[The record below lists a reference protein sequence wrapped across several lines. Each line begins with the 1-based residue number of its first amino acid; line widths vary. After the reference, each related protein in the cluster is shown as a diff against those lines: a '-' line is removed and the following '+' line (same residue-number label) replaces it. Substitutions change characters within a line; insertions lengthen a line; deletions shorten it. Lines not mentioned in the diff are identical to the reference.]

1 MGMTFRG
8 FTSGSDDDSNDESKK
23 KPAALVSEP
32 IRGSTSSANRS
43 QAMVGSGS
51 KITGSLQLSGQAE
64 LDCQVEGEIE
74 APDTLIIG
82 ESAQIKARIHG
93 GDIIVRGT
101 VQGDI
106 IASKRITLKR
116 PAKVA
121 GNISAPNL
129 IIEEGVLFEGK
140 CSMVASTSTSSGVTS
155 TGYTTSTEMRGKIS
169 TPSSVSVANKVANS

>member
-23 KPAALVSEP
+23 KPAALVGEP
-32 IRGSTSSANRS
+32 ARSSVANATNTTSANRS
-43 QAMVGSGS
+43 QAMVGAGSRISG
-51 KITGSLQLSGQAE
+51 TLHLSGQAE

-106 IASKRITLKR
+106 IATKRITLKR

-140 CSMVASTSTSSGVTS
+140 CSMVSSPIASTT
-155 TGYTTSTEMRGKIS
+155 TEMRGKIS
-169 TPSSVSVANKVANS
+169 TPSAPGIMNKVANT

>member
-23 KPAALVSEP
+23 KPSALVSEP
-32 IRGSTSSANRS
+32 LRSTTSSNRS
-43 QAMVGSGS
+43 QAMVGGGS
-51 KITGSLQLSGQAE
+51 KILGSLHLAGQAE

-82 ESAQIKARIHG
+82 EAAQIKARIHG

-106 IASKRITLKR
+106 VATKRITLKR

-140 CSMVASTSTSSGVTS
+140 CSMVSSPVSST
-155 TGYTTSTEMRGKIS
+155 TTELRGKIS
-169 TPSSVSVANKVANS
+169 TPVGVTGKVANT

>member
-8 FTSGSDDDSNDESKK
+8 FTAGNTGDDSNSDEKK
-23 KPAALVSEP
+23 KLLAAAAIEP
-32 IRGSTSSANRS
+32 LRSSGGSAHALIGN
-43 QAMVGSGS
+43 GSR
-51 KITGSLQLSGQAE
+51 IIGSLLLAGQAE
-64 LDCQVEGEIE
+64 LDCAVEGEIE

-106 IASKRITLKR
+106 IATKRITLKR
-116 PAKVA
+116 PARVA

-129 IIEEGVLFEGK
+129 IVEEGVLFEGK
-140 CSMVASTSTSSGVTS
+140 CSMVSNQSSTANQ
-155 TGYTTSTEMRGKIS
+155 TEMRGKLT
-169 TPSSVSVANKVANS
+169 TPVTTVVSRDKVANQ

>member
-8 FTSGSDDDSNDESKK
+8 FTAGKGDDDDSSSETKK
-23 KPAALVSEP
+23 ISP
-32 IRGSTSSANRS
+32 IPLTPELGRSGGRS
-43 QAMVGSGS
+43 QAMIGSGS
-51 KITGSLQLSGQAE
+51 KIMGSIVLSGQAE
-64 LDCQVEGEIE
+64 IDCHVEGEIE

-82 ESAQIKARIHG
+82 ESAHVKARISG

-106 IASKRITLKR
+106 VASKRITLKR

-121 GNISAPNL
+121 GNIAAPNL

-140 CSMVASTSTSSGVTS
+140 CSMAASHAAQQAGDARKVNATSA
-155 TGYTTSTEMRGKIS
+155 
-169 TPSSVSVANKVANS
+169 SVIAAKTVNG

>member
-8 FTSGSDDDSNDESKK
+8 FTSGNTGDDSNSNEKK
-23 KPAALVSEP
+23 LGASASIEP
-32 IRGSTSSANRS
+32 MRISSS
-43 QAMVGSGS
+43 GGTPQAMIGSGS
-51 KITGSLQLSGQAE
+51 KIIGSIHLAGQAE
-64 LDCQVEGEIE
+64 VDCAVEGEIE

-106 IASKRITLKR
+106 VATKRITLKR

-129 IIEEGVLFEGK
+129 IVEEGVLFEGK
-140 CSMVASTSTSSGVTS
+140 CSMVASQTSSTA
-155 TGYTTSTEMRGKIS
+155 TQTEIRGKMT
-169 TPSSVSVANKVANS
+169 TPVTTVVSRDKVANQ

>member
-23 KPAALVSEP
+23 KPTALVGEP
-32 IRGSTSSANRS
+32 ARIPATATSNRS
-43 QAMVGSGS
+43 QAMIGAGSR
-51 KITGSLQLSGQAE
+51 ITGTLHLSGQAE

-82 ESAQIKARIHG
+82 ESAQIKARVHG

-106 IASKRITLKR
+106 IATKRITLKR

-140 CSMVASTSTSSGVTS
+140 CSMVSSPVTS
-155 TGYTTSTEMRGKIS
+155 TTTEMRGKIS
-169 TPSSVSVANKVANS
+169 TPSTPGIMNKVANT